1 MRMGDLTTGAAKLRL
16 SLESLDIV
24 WSEVREQWRDAN
36 AKQFEETYLMVVR
49 PKVKGTMEAMA
60 RLANVLAKAYQEC
73 EDEQLL

>member
-1 MRMGDLTTGAAKLRL
+1 MGDLTTGAAKLRL

-24 WSEVREQWRDAN
+24 WSEVRDQWRDAN
-36 AKQFEETYLMVVR
+36 AKQFEETYLMIVR
-49 PKVKGTMEAMA
+49 PKVKNTMEAMA